1 MAYYFYSGDAPG
13 YEALYVYD
21 GAYEPTAPASTDRVS
36 GGWKRAGVK
45 RKKVNPPVEFEE
57 FKEPSKPVE
66 VVAPEAKPPKAQ
78 KPSAKPPDELEEEAL
93 MRLQEFL
100 SQAQSTVLESIRK
113 EMEAQRKATAD
124 ADAIRRTR
132 DIERAA
138 ARAAEGQRRKAE
150 AQAQREQEAAQKAIA
165 KAAKEEEDAVAKLLM
180 QRQKAARQA
189 IAQAQKHL
197 ISLLNLKEPAL

>member
-1 MAYYFYSGDAPG
+1 MADFYYYDGDAVGFEELYAYDGDYSG
-13 YEALYVYD
+13 E
-21 GAYEPTAPASTDRVS
+21 RVS

-78 KPSAKPPDELEEEAL
+78 KPSAKQSDELEEEAL

-100 SQAQSTVLESIRK
+100 SQAQSTVLDSIRK

-165 KAAKEEEDAVAKLLM
+165 KAAKEEEDAVARLLM

>member
-1 MAYYFYSGDAPG
+1 MADFYYYDGDAVGFEELYAYDGDYSG
-13 YEALYVYD
+13 E
-21 GAYEPTAPASTDRVS
+21 RVS

-66 VVAPEAKPPKAQ
+66 VVAPESIKAKPPTA
-78 KPSAKPPDELEEEAL
+78 PKPPDELEEEAL
-93 MRLQEFL
+93 IRLQEFL
-100 SQAQSTVLESIRK
+100 SQAQSTVLDSIRK

-197 ISLLNLKEPAL
+197 ISLLNMKEPAL